1 VLRRELANVIA
12 RLSKR
17 HVQIASTAVIINVRQ
32 LRPGCQDR
40 TAGDKTIHRLCMA
53 YNRVAV
59 KHYNKSNPYPSLSI
73 TYIFIFCIGLA
84 CMAVAGY
91 FLIQGLSQFSG
102 SGGAKNMLIIGGVL
116 FQITESLC
124 FIAASALTYH
134 SLRWR
139 YILFSLGMVLFSFS
153 IGVMTLA
160 QKTALQTGEAQAQ
173 ANDEKREHIRSQI
186 ASLQQVIDSYR
197 LNAEKQSKSIYKDS
211 RALGQDSINRATE
224 LEERKMQLSEELY
237 TLNTARRQTAADFF
251 QRLEEISGLPAKS
264 TEFYF
269 LVLRSLLL
277 ELSGIILMSFGAN
290 LRAYNKLVRDSGAQ
304 ADLVTNKPLLKKVFS
319 TITPASPKTP
329 KPLETQKAKPLVTN
343 TAPVTKPVQFS
354 LLVESA
360 PAEQPTTSVTKDQ
373 RSTDNDKTD
382 ETDNPEQSNPK
393 ESQITTS
400 NVTGH
405 QLNFLVTMVMDLY
418 EQRLLQELNPIAIK
432 DSLSRYCS
440 QKVSH
445 DTAGILSKMIN
456 TRLDE
461 TC

>member
-1 VLRRELANVIA
+1 M
-12 RLSKR
+12 
-17 HVQIASTAVIINVRQ
+17 HVQNVSATVIIIRQ
-32 LRPGCQDR
+32 
-40 TAGDKTIHRLCMA
+40 RLTSNIRLA
-53 YNRVAV
+53 TSGHKQIANNRVAV
-59 KHYNKSNPYPSLSI
+59 KLSYNSNQYPSLSI
-73 TYIFIFCIGLA
+73 TYIFIFGIGLA

-102 SGGAKNMLIIGGVL
+102 SGAAKNMLIVGGVL

-139 YILFSLGMVLFSFS
+139 YILFSLGVVLFCFS

-173 ANDEKREHIRSQI
+173 ANDEKREHVRSQI

-197 LNAEKQSKSIYKDS
+197 FNAEKQSKSIYKDS
-211 RALGQDSINRATE
+211 RALGQDSINRAAE
-224 LEERKMQLSEELY
+224 MEERKIQLSDELY
-237 TLNTARRQTAADFF
+237 ALNTARRQTAADFF
-251 QRLEEISGLPAKS
+251 QRMEEVSGLPAKS

-290 LRAYNKLVRDSGAQ
+290 LRAYNKLVLSSTTQ
-304 ADLVTNKPLLKKVFS
+304 ADLEAKKPLLKKVFS
-319 TITPASPKTP
+319 TISSPDLKTSQSPSSQPSSTIPSKAKTQPALVAKPSTNRIPAQTSLLLEPSPDSHSATSVKTVDSNSTKSRSEEEESE
-329 KPLETQKAKPLVTN
+329 KPLDHKEGHS
-343 TAPVTKPVQFS
+343 TAS
-354 LLVESA
+354 
-360 PAEQPTTSVTKDQ
+360 TTST
-373 RSTDNDKTD
+373 
-382 ETDNPEQSNPK
+382 
-393 ESQITTS
+393 
-400 NVTGH
+400 TGH
-405 QLNFLVTMVMDLY
+405 QLNFLATMVMDLY
-418 EQRLLQELNPIAIK
+418 EQRLLQELNPSAIK

-456 TRLDE
+456 NRLDE

>member
-1 VLRRELANVIA
+1 
-12 RLSKR
+12 
-17 HVQIASTAVIINVRQ
+17 
-32 LRPGCQDR
+32 
-40 TAGDKTIHRLCMA
+40 
-53 YNRVAV
+53 
-59 KHYNKSNPYPSLSI
+59 
-73 TYIFIFCIGLA
+73 
-84 CMAVAGY
+84 MAVAGY

-102 SGGAKNMLIIGGVL
+102 SSGAKNMLIIGGIL

-173 ANDEKREHIRSQI
+173 ANDEKREHIRDQI

-211 RALGQDSINRATE
+211 RALGQDSINRAAE

-237 TLNTARRQTAADFF
+237 ALNTARRQTAADFF
-251 QRLEEISGLPAKS
+251 QRLEEVSGLPAKS

-304 ADLVTNKPLLKKVFS
+304 TDLDVKKPLLKKIFS
-319 TITPASPKTP
+319 TVMPVSSQSPQPLQAKKPLLAQKP
-329 KPLETQKAKPLVTN
+329 KPSQTN
-343 TAPVTKPVQFS
+343 AVAGTSPMQFS
-354 LLVESA
+354 LLAEPATADQSA
-360 PAEQPTTSVTKDQ
+360 SPVTVNTRLTDHDQPEETPDPALSHPKDGPATNTS
-373 RSTDNDKTD
+373 
-382 ETDNPEQSNPK
+382 
-393 ESQITTS
+393 
-400 NVTGH
+400 VTGH
-405 QLNFLVTMVMDLY
+405 QLNFLATMVMDLY
-418 EQRLLQELNPIAIK
+418 EQRLLQELNPSAIK

-445 DTAGILSKMIN
+445 DTAGLLSKMIN

>member
-1 VLRRELANVIA
+1 M
-12 RLSKR
+12 
-17 HVQIASTAVIINVRQ
+17 
-32 LRPGCQDR
+32 G
-40 TAGDKTIHRLCMA
+40 
-53 YNRVAV
+53 
-59 KHYNKSNPYPSLSI
+59 
-73 TYIFIFCIGLA
+73 
-84 CMAVAGY
+84 VAGY

-102 SGGAKNMLIIGGVL
+102 SGAAKNMLIVGGVL

-139 YILFSLGMVLFSFS
+139 YILFSLGVVLFSFS

-173 ANDEKREHIRSQI
+173 ANDEKRDQVRSQI

-211 RALGQDSINRATE
+211 RAMGQDSINRAAE
-224 LEERKMQLSEELY
+224 LEERKIQLSNELY
-237 TLNTARRQTAADFF
+237 DLNTARRQTASDFF
-251 QRLEEISGLPAKS
+251 QRLEEVSGLPAKS

-290 LRAYNKLVRDSGAQ
+290 LRAYNKLVISAGTQ
-304 ADLVTNKPLLKKVFS
+304 ADLEIKKPLLKKVFS
-319 TITPASPKTP
+319 SRNAEISNSVQTPTPKTQP
-329 KPLETQKAKPLVTN
+329 GLVATTTTNSKPTQT
-343 TAPVTKPVQFS
+343 S
-354 LLVESA
+354 LLLEPAPPIRSSTTVSASDLRIESGSSEEEENSDL
-360 PAEQPTTSVTKDQ
+360 P
-373 RSTDNDKTD
+373 NH
-382 ETDNPEQSNPK
+382 K
-393 ESQITTS
+393 ENHGESHAAANS
-400 NVTGH
+400 VTGH
-405 QLNFLVTMVMDLY
+405 HLNFLATMVMDLY
-418 EQRLLQELNPIAIK
+418 DQRLLAELNPVAIK

-445 DTAGILSKMIN
+445 DTAGLLSKLIN
-456 TRLDE
+456 KRLDE